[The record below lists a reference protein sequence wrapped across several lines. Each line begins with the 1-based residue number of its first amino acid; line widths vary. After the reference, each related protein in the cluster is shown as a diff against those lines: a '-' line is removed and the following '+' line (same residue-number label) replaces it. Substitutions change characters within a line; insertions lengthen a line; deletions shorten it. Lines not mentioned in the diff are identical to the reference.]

1 MRGYMGKWI
10 DINLTKKKADIKDVD
25 YDFLKIW
32 LGGRGLGVKIL
43 YDRLKPGTDP
53 LSPDNIIVF
62 ATGPLTATGAP
73 SSGRYCTVTKSPLT
87 GTVSDSHSGGDFGH
101 AIKNA
106 GFDYLVITGKADK
119 PTWLFL
125 DEGKV
130 EFRDASALWGKDCFD
145 TERAILEELD
155 PANKGKTMEQLVR
168 VPIGVCSIGPPG
180 ENMKRLAAIMN
191 RFYRAA
197 GRGGHGAVMGSKNLK
212 AVVARGKQ
220 KIPMA
225 DEAAFKEAVK
235 KNEDEVMQKGDVTKK
250 GGGLFTL
257 GTSLLVNIVN
267 GAGIYPTH
275 NFQMD
280 VFPGAEV
287 TSGEYLKENRLIKN
301 VGCKGC
307 RIMCGRW
314 SKIEKGPYAGTE
326 MEGFEYETTWS
337 WGADC
342 GVDDIDYV
350 MSCHH
355 ACNRYGLDAI
365 QAGTVTAFAIECY
378 EKGIIT
384 KDDTGG
390 IDLKFGN
397 AEVALAV
404 AEQIGKVEGLGAILG
419 DGEEMVAK
427 KWGKGAD
434 KFAMTSKGQSMP
446 AYDGR
451 GSKAHGLGYATSNR
465 GACHLRAY
473 MINPEI
479 LGAPEK
485 LDRFNPDQK
494 SIDMLI
500 AFQNYNAMLDSSL
513 LCKFVSFSMTAEHFA
528 NLLNPITGWNFTAES
543 LDEFGER
550 VWTLERLFNY
560 REGVTAKDDTLP
572 TRILEDPVPDGPSKG
587 HTVPLAK
594 LLPQYYKSR
603 GWSEKGDIPDSL
615 KAKVGL

>member
-1 MRGYMGKWI
+1 MGRWV
-10 DINLTKKKADIKDVD
+10 DINLTKKTADIKDVD
-25 YDFLKIW
+25 YDFLKTW
-32 LGGRGLGVKIL
+32 LGGRGLGVKTL

-62 ATGPLTATGAP
+62 ATGPLTATSAP

-119 PTWLFL
+119 PTWLFF
-125 DEGKV
+125 DDGKV
-130 EFRDASALWGKDCFD
+130 EFRDAAALWGKDCLE

-155 PANKGKTMEQLVR
+155 PTNKGKTMEQLVR

-225 DEAAFKEAVK
+225 DEDAFKAAVK
-235 KNEDEVMQKGDVTKK
+235 KNEDEVMQAGDVTKK

-257 GTSLLVNIVN
+257 GTALLVNIVN

-342 GVDDIDYV
+342 GIDDIDYV

-355 ACNRYGLDAI
+355 ASNRYGLDAI
-365 QAGTVTAFAIECY
+365 QAGTVTAFAMECY

-397 AEVALAV
+397 AEAALAV

-427 KWGKGAD
+427 KWGKGSD